1 MWGSVVLSAVVAAVG
16 APSAPLAVHQE
27 PLIRHLLL
35 PGERVEIGYA
45 VDTPGVTAPTGT
57 LLVANDVRPQYVR
70 VPMKLGSFTGP
81 RGRQPRL
88 FAVVPSRLVR
98 GQRLL
103 YYVVVRDPD
112 SGRAVT
118 VPLGGGNRPETASVL
133 DKPFVV
139 RLGVH
144 RFGRTRAPEAVVAR
158 AGPAQVGFR
167 TQGDVAGPQTFVVG
181 RDRSIWLDDGLKQR
195 LLVWRA
201 GDPAT
206 IARTVRLPH
215 FSPDTDFA
223 LGAHGTL
230 YDAWWDAGVLRFDRL
245 TGTGKVLWQSTLTSE
260 VTNTE
265 LRIGPLGTLY
275 AVVGRPGS
283 LGAERGWT
291 PAATPAGVPYTLVE
305 QRRRDGWPYQPLPNN
320 GERLLAVLRP
330 PNEMRYAIVDRDGR
344 PIRAWRIL
352 SGTRIAPNATT
363 PELVGKDLVV
373 VLDVTAQVKGPFRW
387 EYLVLRLGPSGKPR
401 AELSLRRAVYGDN
414 LLADVRIGPDGK
426 LYELGSSP
434 ATGVRIY
441 RFSLR

>member
-16 APSAPLAVHQE
+16 APSAPLVVHQE

-57 LLVANDVRPQYVR
+57 LFVANVR
-70 VPMKLGSFTGP
+70 VPMKLGSFTGT
-81 RGRQPRL
+81 RGREPLLR
-88 FAVVPSRLVR
+88 AVVPSRLVR
-98 GQRLL
+98 GTRLSFHA
-103 YYVVVRDPD
+103 VIRDPA
-112 SGRAVT
+112 SGRSVSVA
-118 VPLGGGNRPETASVL
+118 PDTAAIL
-133 DKPFVV
+133 QKPFVV

-158 AGPAQVGFR
+158 AGAAQVGFR

-195 LLVWRA
+195 LLVWHA
-201 GDPAT
+201 GAPGKF
-206 IARTVRLPH
+206 ARTIRLPH

-223 LGAHGTL
+223 LGAYGTL
-230 YDAWWDAGVLRFDRL
+230 YDAWWDTGVLRLDRL
-245 TGTGKVLWQSTLTSE
+245 TGAGKVLWQSTLASD
-260 VTNTE
+260 VTNTQ

-275 AVVGRPGS
+275 SVVGRPGS

-291 PAATPAGVPYTLVE
+291 PAATPAGTPYTLDQ

-330 PNEMRYAIVDRDGR
+330 PNEMRYAILDREGR

-363 PELVGKDLVV
+363 PELVGSDVVV
-373 VLDVTAQVKGPFRW
+373 VLDVTAQIKGAFRW
-387 EYLVLRLGPSGKPR
+387 EYLVLRLGPTGKAR
-401 AELSLRRAVYGDN
+401 VFSLRRAVYGDD
-414 LLADVRIGPDGK
+414 LLADVRVGPDGK
-426 LYELGSSP
+426 LYQLASSP
-434 ATGVRIY
+434 STGVRVNRY
-441 RFSLR
+441 SLR

>member
-16 APSAPLAVHQE
+16 APTAPLAVHQE

-35 PGERVEIGYA
+35 PGERVEVGYA

-57 LLVANDVRPQYVR
+57 LFVGIAR
-70 VPMKLGSFTGP
+70 VPMKLGSITLP
-81 RGRQPRL
+81 RGREPRL
-88 FAVVPSRLVR
+88 YAVVPSRLVR
-98 GQRLL
+98 GTRLSFHA
-103 YYVVVRDPD
+103 VVRDPA
-112 SGRAVT
+112 SGRSVT
-118 VPLGGGNRPETASVL
+118 VAPDSAAILK
-133 DKPFVV
+133 KPYVV

-167 TQGDVAGPQTFVVG
+167 TQGDAAGPQTFVVG

-201 GDPAT
+201 GDPAK
-206 IARTVRLPH
+206 IARTIPLPH

-230 YDAWWDAGVLRFDRL
+230 YKAWWDAGVLRLNRL
-245 TGTGKVLWQSTLTSE
+245 TGTGTVLWQSTLASE
-260 VTNTE
+260 VTNTL

-275 AVVGRPGS
+275 SVVGRPGS

-291 PAATPAGVPYTLVE
+291 PAATPAGAPYTVAQ

-330 PNEMRYAIVDRDGR
+330 PNEMRYAIVDREGR

-352 SGTRIAPNATT
+352 SGTRIAPNSTT

-373 VLDVTAQVKGPFRW
+373 VLDVTARVKGEFRW
-387 EYLVLRLGPSGKPR
+387 EYLVLRLRPTGKAR
-401 AELSLRRAVYGDN
+401 AFSLRRTVYGDN
-414 LLADVRIGPDGK
+414 LLADVRVGPDGK
-426 LYELGSSP
+426 LYQLASSP
-434 ATGVRIY
+434 TTGVRVSRY
-441 RFSLR
+441 SLR

>member
-35 PGERVEIGYA
+35 PGEHVEIGYA

-57 LLVANDVRPQYVR
+57 LFVRNDLPGSFVR
-70 VPMKLGSFTGP
+70 VPMKLGSFVGP
-81 RGRQPRL
+81 RGREPRL

-98 GQRLL
+98 GQRLF
-103 YYVVVRDPD
+103 YYVVVRDPA
-112 SGRAVT
+112 SGRSVT
-118 VPLGGGNRPETASVL
+118 VPEAAARYPELASVL
-133 DKPFVV
+133 EKPFVV

-201 GDPAT
+201 GEPAK

-230 YDAWWDAGVLRFDRL
+230 YKAWWDTSAPPGVLRL
-245 TGTGKVLWQSTLTSE
+245 KICE
-260 VTNTE
+260 PE
-265 LRIGPLGTLY
+265 
-275 AVVGRPGS
+275 
-283 LGAERGWT
+283 
-291 PAATPAGVPYTLVE
+291 AA
-305 QRRRDGWPYQPLPNN
+305 
-320 GERLLAVLRP
+320 
-330 PNEMRYAIVDRDGR
+330 
-344 PIRAWRIL
+344 
-352 SGTRIAPNATT
+352 
-363 PELVGKDLVV
+363 
-373 VLDVTAQVKGPFRW
+373 
-387 EYLVLRLGPSGKPR
+387 
-401 AELSLRRAVYGDN
+401 
-414 LLADVRIGPDGK
+414 
-426 LYELGSSP
+426 
-434 ATGVRIY
+434 
-441 RFSLR
+441 

>member
-16 APSAPLAVHQE
+16 TPSAPLVVHQE
-27 PLIRHLLL
+27 PLIWHLLL

-57 LLVANDVRPQYVR
+57 LFVANVR

-81 RGRQPRL
+81 RGREPLLR
-88 FAVVPSRLVR
+88 AVVPSRLVR
-98 GQRLL
+98 GTRLSFHA
-103 YYVVVRDPD
+103 VIRDPAT
-112 SGRAVT
+112 GRSVSVA
-118 VPLGGGNRPETASVL
+118 PDTAAIL
-133 DKPFVV
+133 RKPFVV

-201 GDPAT
+201 GDSAR

-230 YDAWWDAGVLRFDRL
+230 YKAWWDTSAPPGVLRLDRL
-245 TGTGKVLWQSTLTSE
+245 TGTGKVLWQSTLASE
-260 VTNTE
+260 VTNTL

-275 AVVGRPGS
+275 SVVGRPGS

-291 PAATPAGVPYTLVE
+291 PAATPAGMPYTVAQ
-305 QRRRDGWPYQPLPNN
+305 QRLRDGWPYQPLPNN

-330 PNEMRYAIVDRDGR
+330 PNEMRYAIVDRAGR

-352 SGTRIAPNATT
+352 SGTRIAPNYTT

-373 VLDVTAQVKGPFRW
+373 VLDVTARVKGAFRW

-401 AELSLRRAVYGDN
+401 AEFSLRRTVYGDN
-414 LLADVRIGPDGK
+414 LLADVRIEPDGK

-441 RFSLR
+441 RFPLR

>member
-16 APSAPLAVHQE
+16 APSAPLAVRQE

-35 PGERVEIGYA
+35 PAERVEIGYA
-45 VDTPGVTAPTGT
+45 VDTPGVTAPTGM
-57 LLVANDVRPQYVR
+57 LFVANDLRPQYVR

-81 RGRQPRL
+81 RGREPRL
-88 FAVVPSRLVR
+88 SAVVPSRLVR

-103 YYVVVRDPD
+103 YYVVVRDPA
-112 SGRAVT
+112 SGRSVT
-118 VPLGGGNRPETASVL
+118 VASYRQPEIASVL
-133 DKPFVV
+133 KKPFVV

-181 RDRSIWLDDGLKQR
+181 RDRSIWLQDGLKQR

-201 GDPAT
+201 GEPRK

-223 LGAHGTL
+223 LGARGTI
-230 YDAWWDAGVLRFDRL
+230 YDAWWDTSAAPGVLRLDRL
-245 TGTGKVLWQSTLTSE
+245 GGTGKALWQSTLASE
-260 VTNTE
+260 VTNTQ

-275 AVVGRPGS
+275 SVIGRPGS

-291 PAATPAGVPYTLVE
+291 PAATPAGVPYTLDQ
-305 QRRRDGWPYQPLPNN
+305 QRRRDGWPYQPINDRF
-320 GERLLAVLRP
+320 RLLAVLQP
-330 PNEMRYAIVDRDGR
+330 PNEMRYALIDGLGR

-373 VLDVTAQVKGPFRW
+373 VLDVTAQIKGAFRW
-387 EYLVLRLGPSGKPR
+387 EYLVLRLRPTGKARVFP
-401 AELSLRRAVYGDN
+401 LRRAVYGDN

-426 LYELGSSP
+426 LYQLASSP